1 MEEKNK
7 DEKNIEE
14 NKMDDS
20 NVEDSITEEYDVV
33 TITVSDGTDRE
44 FAIMDTFEVEEKK
57 YMAVSLIEGEEIQD
71 GVFLYRYTEAEDG
84 DLIVEVIKEPAEYK
98 KVVKAYEKM

>member
-1 MEEKNK
+1 MEEKIK
-7 DEKNIEE
+7 EEK

-20 NVEDSITEEYDVV
+20 DVEGSIIEEYDVV